1 MHGLEQVLQMP
12 GYHLATAIAVC
23 AALLVLLTCYSLCGT
38 ARSDKQA
45 PTSKRRSKPAALPP
59 KKRGQKNNKAT
70 VSPKV
75 E

>member
-1 MHGLEQVLQMP
+1 MNGLEQVIQML
-12 GYHLATAIAVC
+12 GYHLAAIAVC
-23 AALLVLLTCYSLCGT
+23 AALLVLLTYYSLCGT

-45 PTSKRRSKPAALPP
+45 PTSKRRAKPAALPP
-59 KKRGQKNNKAT
+59 KKKGQKNNKAT